1 MRWDS
6 EWQQAKQIK
15 ITLKKS
21 LITQPQNQRKVVWS
35 LGLHKISNTVL
46 HQNSPQIRG
55 MVYKVRHLVEVNP
68 AD

>member
-15 ITLKKS
+15 ITLRKS
-21 LITQPQNQRKVVWS
+21 LISRPQGQRQVVWS
-35 LGLHKISNTVL
+35 LGLHRISSSVV
-46 HQNSPQIRG
+46 HQNTPQIRG
-55 MVYKVRHLVEVNP
+55 MVYKVRHLVEVGA

>member
-15 ITLKKS
+15 ITLKRS
-21 LITQPQNQRKVVWS
+21 LITQPQPQRRVVWS
-35 LGLHKISNTVL
+35 LGLHKISNSVV
-46 HQNSPQIRG
+46 HQNTPQIRG
-55 MVYKVRHLVEVNP
+55 MVYKVRHLVEVGS